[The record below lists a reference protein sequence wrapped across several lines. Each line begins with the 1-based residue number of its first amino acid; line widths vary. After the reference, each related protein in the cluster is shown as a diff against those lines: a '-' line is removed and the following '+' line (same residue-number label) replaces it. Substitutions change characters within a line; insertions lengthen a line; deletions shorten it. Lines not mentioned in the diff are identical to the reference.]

1 MRQDWCPYEKR
12 GRDTGGGGHV
22 RTEAEIGGV
31 QPEAGGHLGPPAA
44 GRGREVLSPR
54 VREPGRPHLEE
65 AGP

>member
-22 RTEAEIGGV
+22 RLEAEIGGV

-44 GRGREVLSPR
+44 GRGKEGAA
-54 VREPGRPHLEE
+54 PGGLRGSE
-65 AGP
+65 ALPTPS